1 MNEARIIPYG
11 TVNNVTLYCGDC
23 LEIMSQL
30 DIKFDCCITDPP
42 YQTTHNAWDSVIPFE
57 PMWNQLNR
65 LVKESGAVI
74 LFGQDKFSAKLML
87 SNETNHRYNLI
98 WKKGERTSGFLNAK
112 KMPLRNHEDIM
123 IFYREQPVYNPQMTV
138 GKQSHSKGKMKIAQK
153 NNCYGKFNDVQT
165 SFSNLKYPKS
175 VLNFDRP
182 HPPIHP
188 TQKPVELMEYLI
200 KTYTNENE
208 YVLDFTAGSG
218 TTGVACMETNR
229 KCVLIEKEKKYCEII
244 MNRLREKEKEMAE
257 RLF

>member
-11 TVNNVTLYCGDC
+11 RVNNVTLYCGDC
-23 LEIMSQL
+23 LEIMQRL
-30 DIKFDCCITDPP
+30 DMIFDCCIADPP
-42 YQTTHNAWDSVIPFE
+42 YQTTHNVWDSVIPFE

-74 LFGQDKFSAKLML
+74 IFGQDKFSAKLML

-138 GKQSHSKGKMKIAQK
+138 GEQSHSKGKMKIAQK

-175 VLNFDRP
+175 VLNFNRP

-218 TTGVACMETNR
+218 TTGVACMETSR
-229 KCVLIEKEKKYCEII
+229 KCVLIEKEDKYCEII